1 MADAFGKI
9 MAIIFCVFAL
19 FFLPLTIVALKMDN
33 TSQAYIDDAV
43 VEFVDNARATAI
55 ITDSSY
61 EELCSRIDAVQGN
74 CTIKITHSSKYITL
88 DSASGELI
96 TQYYDYTKDDILKTI
111 YTVSGDNEKYKMKN
125 GDFISVTVYN
135 NSPTLATQLYRMIM
149 PSYNQSGVSIYTTY
163 SGYVG
168 NNAE

>member
-1 MADAFGKI
+1 MEDILGKVL
-9 MAIIFCVFAL
+9 AIIASVYVL

-43 VEFVDNARATAI
+43 VEFVDNARSTAI
-55 ITDSSY
+55 ITTKAY
-61 EELCSRIDAVQGN
+61 EELCNRINMVQGN
-74 CTIKITHSSKYITL
+74 CTVEITHSSEYYILDGHTL
-88 DSASGELI
+88 VPL
-96 TQYYDYTKDDILKTI
+96 YYDYQKGDILDRI
-111 YTVSGDNEKYKMKN
+111 YTVAGGNQKYEMKN

-149 PSYNQSGVSIYTTY
+149 PGYNKSGISIYSTY

>member
-1 MADAFGKI
+1 MEDALGKI
-9 MAIIFCVFAL
+9 LAIIAGVFVL

-43 VEFVDNARATAI
+43 VEFVDNARSTAI
-55 ITDSSY
+55 ITTNAY
-61 EELCSRIDAVQGN
+61 EELCNKINTVQSN
-74 CTIKITHSSKYITL
+74 CTVEITHSSKYVVL
-88 DSASGELI
+88 DGHDLV
-96 TQYYDYTKDDILKTI
+96 TQYYDYQKGDILDVI
-111 YTVSGDNEKYKMKN
+111 YTGAGTNLKYEMKN

-149 PSYNQSGVSIYTTY
+149 PGYNKSGISIYTTY